1 MKCEVLVDWFTFSV
15 KVNNPNEVIRDWLG
29 MDPNLF
35 EDRSYG
41 INGYLQSKCFS
52 SIIVCYN
59 GYNNDF
65 FSRDDMGVCVS
76 MSGDGCRTFERF
88 SSLGFNGL
96 FRKLYENMVDV
107 REDSGDVAEL
117 LKKSADCCCNI
128 SRIDV
133 ACDDKARD
141 DASGQLDMDVIVDK
155 AVFHHDFNS
164 RMKKGTLFLGKDG
177 DNWDGRSVYIGSKS
191 SVFRMRIYDKAL
203 EQKEKG
209 IWKESVKDHW
219 VRVEMVMRDEN
230 ARGFVAQAVQ
240 AESIGKL
247 AAQVLNDKFKFI
259 ERDNKNISRCSVC
272 DWWAAFVEEV
282 EAVVIWS
289 RSAIQH
295 SVHRID
301 HWLRWQISSSMA
313 VIVAT
318 LGYGWLRD
326 IVVHGQGRLSPR
338 QEALIRDFHA
348 QKAATL
354 AKYPF
359 LAETAVSGV

>member
-1 MKCEVLVDWFTFSV
+1 MEPD
-15 KVNNPNEVIRDWLG
+15 
-29 MDPNLF
+29 LF
-35 EDRSYG
+35 ERVPYG
-41 INGYLQSKCFS
+41 INGYLLSMRFS

-59 GYNNDF
+59 GYDNDF

-88 SSLGFNGL
+88 SSLGFTRL
-96 FRKLYENMVDV
+96 FRKLFENMVEV
-107 REDSGDVAEL
+107 REDSGEVAVT
-117 LKKSADCCCNI
+117 LKKPTNCVCNV

-141 DASGQLDMDVIVDK
+141 GKSGLLDISLIEEK
-155 AVFHHDFNS
+155 ACVLHEFNS
-164 RMKKGTLFLGKDG
+164 RMTDVTDYRRKKGKCWAGH
-177 DNWDGRSVYIGSKS
+177 SVYIGSEKS
-191 SVFRMRIYDKAL
+191 LFRMRIYDKAL
-203 EQKEKG
+203 EQKQDG
-209 IWKESVKDHW
+209 NWKESVKDHW

-230 ARGFVAQAVQ
+230 ARGFVAQAAQ

-247 AAQVLNDKFKFI
+247 AAQVLNDKFRFI
-259 ERDNKNISRCSVC
+259 ERDNKNISRCSVS
-272 DWWAAFVEEV
+272 DWWASFVDEV

-301 HWLRWQISSSMA
+301 NWLRWQVSTSMA

-326 IVVHGQGRLSPR
+326 IVVQGQGRLSPK

-348 QKAATL
+348 HKAAVE
-354 AKYPF
+354 AEYPF
-359 LAETAVSGV
+359 LAAFSV